1 MFQALK
7 KTLLHNIEKKKGEK
21 MFLFPSVDPS
31 KTV

>member
-7 KTLLHNIEKKKGEK
+7 KNTAAQKRKKKGEK